1 MERMEQR
8 DAAGYGG
15 CATAALGAATA
26 LYVWASSLRTGLHM
40 GAGFEGHA
48 RDLSV
53 LWTELPLVLLAGAL
67 IPPVT
72 WLLTLR
78 LPRGH
83 RTVRSRALVAG
94 ACTAAVFALATWGL
108 HTWANPHHP
117 DHIRLSGALASDL
130 DQ

>member
-1 MERMEQR
+1 MEQR

-15 CATAALGAATA
+15 CAAAALGAATA
-26 LYVWASSLRTGLHM
+26 LYVWGASTRTGLHM
-40 GAGFEGHA
+40 GTGLEGNG

-67 IPPVT
+67 IPPLT

-78 LPRGH
+78 LLRGH
-83 RTVRSRALVAG
+83 GALRARALVA
-94 ACTAAVFALATWGL
+94 AVCTTAVLAGSAWAL
-108 HTWANPHHP
+108 HSWANPYDP
-117 DHIRLSGALASDL
+117 DRVRLSGVLVSDL